1 MRVMKRPIVL
11 ASLLLAAISMQSE
24 GNALAP
30 SHARVKLFADTS
42 TVVPGQPFTVA
53 IAFKIDPAWHVYYKD
68 PGESGMPPEV
78 KWTLPA
84 GLTAG
89 ELQFPKPEV
98 LKTPAGTNFVY
109 HDEVW
114 LLATITPGTDFKAG
128 APIDIAADVKW
139 LVCDADVCLP
149 GKGAA
154 SVKLTAGEHLTP
166 TNQAE
171 FESWR
176 AKVKEAES
184 FDPAAAK

>member
-1 MRVMKRPIVL
+1 MRV
-11 ASLLLAAISMQSE
+11 ASAAILAASIGLVASFTQ
-24 GNALAP
+24 GAAAP
-30 SHARVKLFADTS
+30 EPHARVSLKVDTDAV
-42 TVVPGQPFTVA
+42 TAGKPFTVA
-53 IAFKIDPAWHVYYKD
+53 VVFEMDPGWHIYYKD

-78 KWTLPA
+78 KWTLPT
-84 GLTAG
+84 GMGAG

-114 LLATITPGTDFKAG
+114 LLATITPGEGFKPDGSTQISA
-128 APIDIAADVKW
+128 DIKW
-139 LVCDADVCLP
+139 LECDADLCLP
-149 GKGAA
+149 GKGKA
-154 SVKLTAGEHLTP
+154 SVKVGEAIPPAQLK
-166 TNQAE
+166 Q